1 MISPIRLHLGL
12 PTTHLVQIQMAWLT
26 AERVDRNIAEFWGS
40 GYSGILN
47 FGELST
53 QIGSRRGFLR
63 NRYIQNS
70 IF

>member
-1 MISPIRLHLGL
+1 
-12 PTTHLVQIQMAWLT
+12 MALLT

-40 GYSGILN
+40 GYSGVLN

-53 QIGSRRGFLR
+53 QIGSRRGFLG
-63 NRYIQNS
+63 NRYIQNG